1 MALEITDERV
11 AAAASKLHQGG
22 WSYSARQLYYA
33 ACAEAETGP
42 IRVASGEVGLGVLLI
57 LVGAITGQRILL
69 EVLGIIGLV
78 LVVVGA
84 VTRVQERR
92 PLPLVRL
99 LAISPADFE
108 RRFLWGEHDYPG
120 LLGPAPASRPA
131 TDGALVI
138 CDRADTAAVL
148 DANRDRIGHIAVFTA
163 ADLGGELSTRRVVVL
178 HDCDPAG
185 CALVAEL
192 QDRDADVVDAG
203 INPRELAGRRLQ
215 LLEGAPARLPRDL
228 SGHLDDAETD
238 WLRSGRRLECAT
250 ESPDQ
255 LAQRVRVALT
265 GG

>member
-92 PLPLVRL
+92 PLLWSGSWR
-99 LAISPADFE
+99 S
-108 RRFLWGEHDYPG
+108 RRRTSS
-120 LLGPAPASRPA
+120 AASS
-131 TDGALVI
+131 GA
-138 CDRADTAAVL
+138 
-148 DANRDRIGHIAVFTA
+148 
-163 ADLGGELSTRRVVVL
+163 STTTRGCSARHRR
-178 HDCDPAG
+178 
-185 CALVAEL
+185 
-192 QDRDADVVDAG
+192 R
-203 INPRELAGRRLQ
+203 GRR
-215 LLEGAPARLPRDL
+215 R
-228 SGHLDDAETD
+228 T
-238 WLRSGRRLECAT
+238 GRW
-250 ESPDQ
+250 
-255 LAQRVRVALT
+255 
-265 GG
+265 